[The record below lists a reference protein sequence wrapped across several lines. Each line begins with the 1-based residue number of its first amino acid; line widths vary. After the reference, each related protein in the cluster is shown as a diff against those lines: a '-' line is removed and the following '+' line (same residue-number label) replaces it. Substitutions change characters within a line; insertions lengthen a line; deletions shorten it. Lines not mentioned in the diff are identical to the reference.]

1 MYENFL
7 YVPVAEA
14 YLLVNISQKLWVD
27 LLEIFFQGGDEKT
40 SDVGGSRAGQEMVV
54 PLGLVLPWAVAFT
67 RDYRDY
73 PIIIVIGAEDIHHR
87 LGLTGKYRQSGV
99 DLFEE
104 PGGGFFGGGLD
115 DEAGAEVA
123 GEWVY
128 TVVVYT
134 RIRLSYKLG
143 YLFIQRHDAPCHRLE
158 VGVVR
163 CRCAATG
170 PVVEDGEGSES
181 PCQFQEVIPLRQYQL
196 RSMFPGRDR
205 EMLGEDRV
213 GVAQYQM
220 AKAERQSLLF
230 HRQVLGT

>member
-1 MYENFL
+1 
-7 YVPVAEA
+7 
-14 YLLVNISQKLWVD
+14 
-27 LLEIFFQGGDEKT
+27 
-40 SDVGGSRAGQEMVV
+40 MVV
-54 PLGLVLPWAVAFT
+54 ALGLVLPRAVALAG
-67 RDYRDY
+67 DHGDY
-73 PIIIVIGAEDIHHR
+73 PLIVVIGAEEIHHR
-87 LGLTGKYRQSGV
+87 LGLAGGKRQGGV
-99 DLFEE
+99 DLLEE

-158 VGVVR
+158 VGMIR
-163 CRCAATG
+163 CRGSATG
-170 PVVEDGEGSES
+170 SIVEDGEGSES

-196 RSMFPGRDR
+196 RGMFPGRDR

-220 AKAERQSLLF
+220 SKAERQSLLF
-230 HRQVLGT
+230 HRQILGT

>member
-1 MYENFL
+1 
-7 YVPVAEA
+7 
-14 YLLVNISQKLWVD
+14 
-27 LLEIFFQGGDEKT
+27 
-40 SDVGGSRAGQEMVV
+40 MVV
-54 PLGLVLPWAVAFT
+54 PLSLVLPWAVAFT

-143 YLFIQRHDAPCHRLE
+143 YLFIQRHDASCHRLE
-158 VGVVR
+158 VGMIR
-163 CRCAATG
+163 CRGSATG
-170 PVVEDGEGSES
+170 SIVEDGEGSES

-205 EMLGEDRV
+205 KMLGEDRV

-230 HRQVLGT
+230 HRQVLGA

>member
-1 MYENFL
+1 
-7 YVPVAEA
+7 
-14 YLLVNISQKLWVD
+14 
-27 LLEIFFQGGDEKT
+27 
-40 SDVGGSRAGQEMVV
+40 MVV
-54 PLGLVLPWAVAFT
+54 PLSLVLPWAVAFT

-87 LGLTGKYRQSGV
+87 LGFTGKYRQSGV

-143 YLFIQRHDAPCHRLE
+143 YLFIQRHDASCHCLE
-158 VGVVR
+158 VGMIR
-163 CRCAATG
+163 CRGSATG
-170 PVVEDGEGSES
+170 SIVEDGEGSES

-196 RSMFPGRDR
+196 RGMFPGRDR
-205 EMLGEDRV
+205 KMLGEDRV
-213 GVAQYQM
+213 GVTQYQM

-230 HRQVLGT
+230 HRQILGT

>member
-14 YLLVNISQKLWVD
+14 YLLVNISQKLRVD
-27 LLEIFFQGGDEKT
+27 LLKSFSKGVMKKT
-40 SDVGGSRAGQEMVV
+40 SDIGSSRAGQEMVV
-54 PLGLVLPWAVAFT
+54 PLSLVLPWAVAFT

-143 YLFIQRHDAPCHRLE
+143 YLFIQRHDASCHRLE
-158 VGVVR
+158 VGMIR
-163 CRCAATG
+163 CRGSATG
-170 PVVEDGEGSES
+170 SIVEDGEGSES

-205 EMLGEDRV
+205 EMQGKI
-213 GVAQYQM
+213 G
-220 AKAERQSLLF
+220 
-230 HRQVLGT
+230 